1 MKAELLG
8 KNEELQNLQRTL
20 KYTQLR
26 EMEVKLMKWE
36 QENLKLREI
45 ASQAQSNAANN
56 QDYQRL

>member
-26 EMEVKLMKWE
+26 EMEVKLMKYE

-45 ASQAQSNAANN
+45 AS
-56 QDYQRL
+56 